1 MGKCV
6 VCNDFLPPHFMV
18 DIPVKDLPK
27 DQDTPQKCAYC
38 ATGKN
43 QVTMVIEDGEDSK
56 GNKKYREEKITKEEA
71 KKRYQIFLKKLSETK
86 NIKDILTKAK
96 NLGSGV
102 K

>member
-1 MGKCV
+1 MPILEKAYKTNEKINKCV

-43 QVTMVIEDGEDSK
+43 QVTMND
-56 GNKKYREEKITKEEA
+56 NKST
-71 KKRYQIFLKKLSETK
+71 KLSQPTAPGMHY
-86 NIKDILTKAK
+86 TACYV
-96 NLGSGV
+96 SGW
-102 K
+102 